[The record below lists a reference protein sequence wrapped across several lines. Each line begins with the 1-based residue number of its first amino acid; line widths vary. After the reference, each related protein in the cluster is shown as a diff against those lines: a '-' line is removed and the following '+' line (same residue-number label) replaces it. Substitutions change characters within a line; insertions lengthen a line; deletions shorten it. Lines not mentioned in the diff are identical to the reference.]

1 DLVEKAEA
9 AEQAAEKALEDANK
23 DGLITPTEKAAIEA
37 ENAKVTEAKA
47 KADEAVKA
55 LPAEIGR
62 EEGRQTRE
70 DAVSP
75 VTVTKE
81 KEADEDGKADSV
93 EAAEKAATD
102 LVEKAEA
109 AEQAAEKAL
118 EDANKDG
125 LITPTEKAAIEAEN
139 AKVTEAKAKAD
150 EAVKALPAE
159 STEKDGLQARVDA
172 VSPVTVPEVTD
183 ADENGQADTVDAA
196 EKAATDLVEKAEA
209 AEQAAE
215 KALEDANKDGLITP
229 TEKAAIEAENAKV
242 TEAKAKADEAVKALP
257 AESTEKDGLQ
267 ARVDAVSPVTVP
279 EVTDADE

>member
-1 DLVEKAEA
+1 
-9 AEQAAEKALEDANK
+9 
-23 DGLITPTEKAAIEA
+23 LITPTEKAAIEA

-55 LPAEIGR
+55 IPAERRAGDGLQAR
-62 EEGRQTRE
+62 V
-70 DAVSP
+70 DAASP
-75 VTVTKE
+75 VTVPEVTD
-81 KEADEDGKADSV
+81 ADENGKADNV
-93 EAAEKAATD
+93 EAAERAATD

-183 ADENGQADTVDAA
+183 ADE
-196 EKAATDLVEKAEA
+196 
-209 AEQAAE
+209 
-215 KALEDANKDGLITP
+215 
-229 TEKAAIEAENAKV
+229 
-242 TEAKAKADEAVKALP
+242 
-257 AESTEKDGLQ
+257 
-267 ARVDAVSPVTVP
+267 
-279 EVTDADE
+279 

>member
-1 DLVEKAEA
+1 
-9 AEQAAEKALEDANK
+9 
-23 DGLITPTEKAAIEA
+23 
-37 ENAKVTEAKA
+37 
-47 KADEAVKA
+47 
-55 LPAEIGR
+55 
-62 EEGRQTRE
+62 
-70 DAVSP
+70 
-75 VTVTKE
+75 
-81 KEADEDGKADSV
+81 
-93 EAAEKAATD
+93 
-102 LVEKAEA
+102 
-109 AEQAAEKAL
+109 

-159 STEKDGLQARVDA
+159 STEKDGLQARVEIGRA
-172 VSPVTVPEVTD
+172 ASREEVTD

-267 ARVDAVSPVTVP
+267 ARV
-279 EVTDADE
+279 

>member
-1 DLVEKAEA
+1 
-9 AEQAAEKALEDANK
+9 EDANK

-37 ENAKVTEAKA
+37 
-47 KADEAVKA
+47 
-55 LPAEIGR
+55 
-62 EEGRQTRE
+62 
-70 DAVSP
+70 
-75 VTVTKE
+75 
-81 KEADEDGKADSV
+81 GKAERSV
-93 EAAEKAATD
+93 GKE
-102 LVEKAEA
+102 
-109 AEQAAEKAL
+109 
-118 EDANKDG
+118 
-125 LITPTEKAAIEAEN
+125 
-139 AKVTEAKAKAD
+139 KAD

-267 ARVDAVSPVTVP
+267 ARVDAVNPVTVP
-279 EVTDADE
+279 EVTDADENGQADTVDAAEKAATDLVEKAEAAEQA